1 MSDDPPDLVPEPIAP
16 QQPTRVPLSERARL
30 VSERARGAM
39 DVARQQAQLW
49 IERAHVYERHIS
61 AASMVGGFIF
71 DNWILG
77 RIDVAETQLIY
88 LGYITMACV
97 SIALLHV
104 MEVRD
109 LGERYSRMRFFLVL
123 ATQFA

>member
-1 MSDDPPDLVPEPIAP
+1 MSDDLPDIVP
-16 QQPTRVPLSERARL
+16 QPVGPVQPGRIPLSARARA
-30 VSERARGAM
+30 VQERTRAAM
-39 DVARQQAQLW
+39 EVARQQAQIW
-49 IERAHVYERHIS
+49 IHRAHVYERHIS

-77 RIDVAETQLIY
+77 RVDVVETQLIY
-88 LGYITMACV
+88 AFYLTMACV

-109 LGERYSRMRFFLVL
+109 LGERYSRVRFILV
-123 ATQFA
+123 